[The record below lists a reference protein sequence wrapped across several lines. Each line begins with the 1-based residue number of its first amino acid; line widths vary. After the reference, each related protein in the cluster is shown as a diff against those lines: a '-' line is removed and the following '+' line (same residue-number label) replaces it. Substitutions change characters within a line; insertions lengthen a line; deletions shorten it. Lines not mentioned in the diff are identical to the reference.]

1 MTFAKR
7 GNTKPFGKRL
17 SPSAEMPNLS
27 GNDFRQA
34 RKCQTLRE
42 TTFAKRGNAKP
53 FGKRLSPSAEMS
65 NHSGN
70 DFCHARKCQT
80 KGFNISTRRITI
92 FFRRVLNNRPTLH
105 LVCSVG
111 RKTIKQNS
119 LLIVLG
125 YILCRNCHNLS
136 VCIGYHYIFA
146 FEGLFANHFLM
157 CDFYTLHHFARKFA
171 VSFFIFHNHLFLKI
185 MFRYIQSSVHSFHL
199 LPLWLVLIRCCR
211 QSTIHLRL
219 G

>member
-1 MTFAKR
+1 MTFAMR
-7 GNTKPFGKRL
+7 GNAKPFGKRLSPCAEIPIPSGNDFRHARKCQTTRETTFTMRGNAKPFGKRL

-34 RKCQTLRE
+34 RER
-42 TTFAKRGNAKP
+42 
-53 FGKRLSPSAEMS
+53 
-65 NHSGN
+65 
-70 DFCHARKCQT
+70 QT
-80 KGFNISTRRITI
+80 KGFNTSTRRITI
-92 FFRRVLNNRPTLH
+92 FFRKVLNNRPTLH

-111 RKTIKQNS
+111 RKTIEQNS

-157 CDFYTLHHFARKFA
+157 CDFHPLHHFARKFA
-171 VSFFIFHNHLFLKI
+171 VSFFIFHNRLFLKI

-199 LPLWLVLIRCCR
+199 LPLWPVLIRCYR